1 MTIVNF
7 KFPSAYSCRALAL
20 AACLALPASLTYGGA
35 AWASGGRQPPDGG
48 AETSAGDE
56 AQTAREGARELLELA
71 GIDASHFRMIRD
83 NEPLVVDERE
93 VLLKIL
99 YRVRKFGLL
108 SIARW
113 TQPEFEWSELAGEPE
128 KHRAEMFQLTGR
140 VRKVTESQP
149 PPEVVA
155 RYGMDRYYLCEME
168 VGAARR
174 PAVVITTRIPAAWP
188 VGARIDERASAAGL
202 FFKAGGEADATRKL
216 VFLARRVAWHPD
228 RIQEEAPAT
237 NLGMTM
243 LGDLGMDVGLL
254 ENVEDRSEI
263 DDEEREAF
271 YQLLWAVERADTAQ
285 LVRQG
290 RQKLDRLAKTWRR
303 KSQEQTRRIAQ
314 LRTEIKRR
322 VAAKQPTGE
331 LPAQLKQTRID
342 EALVRRSLARAEEG
356 ASSVFPLFNR
366 PGQQRGRLVV
376 LEGNARRAVKIVV
389 GSGDANSDILARYGI
404 DHYYEIELFTS
415 DSENNP
421 LVFCVRELPPGFPT
435 GEDINEGVRLAGFFF
450 KTWAFHTQGGA
461 DGPVRRRHLA
471 PLLIA
476 RAPIWIQPPPA
487 ASGTIYGAIAAGL
500 FVAAALGIWIGL
512 WRLGRGDQ
520 AFRRRALAP
529 RRAVAEGESLD
540 QLGLEADDKPD
551 FSHLD

>member
-1 MTIVNF
+1 M
-7 KFPSAYSCRALAL
+7 ALLPGL
-20 AACLALPASLTYGGA
+20 ASGDA
-35 AWASGGRQPPDGG
+35 AWASGGRQPPGG
-48 AETSAGDE
+48 AETVTDGE
-56 AQTAREGARELLELA
+56 VKTVREGPRELLELA

-93 VLLKIL
+93 VLLKML
-99 YRVRKFGLL
+99 YRARKFDLL

-113 TQPEFEWSELAGEPE
+113 TQPKFEWSKLAGEPE

-140 VRKVTESQP
+140 VRKVTEAQP

-155 RYGMDRYYLCEME
+155 RYRMDHYYLCEME
-168 VGAARR
+168 VGAALR
-174 PAVVITTRIPAAWP
+174 PAAVITTRIPDAWP
-188 VGARIDERASAAGL
+188 VGVELDERASAAGL
-202 FFKAGGEADATRKL
+202 FFKAGGEAGATRKL
-216 VFLARRVAWHPD
+216 VFLAPRVAWHPD
-228 RIQEEAPAT
+228 HIQHEAPAA

-243 LGDLGMDVGLL
+243 LGDLGVDVGLL
-254 ENVEDRSEI
+254 ENVENRSEI
-263 DDEEREAF
+263 DGEEREAF
-271 YQLLWAVERADTAQ
+271 YQLLWAVEHAGTAQ

-290 RQKLDRLAKTWRR
+290 RQNLDRLAKIWR
-303 KSQEQTRRIAQ
+303 QESDKQTRQIAQ
-314 LRTEIKRR
+314 LRDEIERR
-322 VAAKQPTGE
+322 AADGRPTDK
-331 LPAQLKQTRID
+331 LQAQLKRARLDAAI
-342 EALVRRSLARAEEG
+342 LRRSLARAEEG
-356 ASSVFPLFNR
+356 AFSVFPLFNR
-366 PGQQRGRLVV
+366 PDQQRGRLVV

-389 GSGDANSDILARYGI
+389 GSGNANADIRARYGI

-415 DSENNP
+415 DSEDNP

-461 DGPVRRRHLA
+461 EGQGRRRQLA
-471 PLLIA
+471 PLLIG
-476 RAPIWIQPPPA
+476 RAPVWIQPPPA
-487 ASGTIYGAIAAGL
+487 ASGTIYGAIAGGL

-520 AFRRRALAP
+520 EFHRRALAP

-540 QLGLEADDKPD
+540 KLGIEAEDKPD